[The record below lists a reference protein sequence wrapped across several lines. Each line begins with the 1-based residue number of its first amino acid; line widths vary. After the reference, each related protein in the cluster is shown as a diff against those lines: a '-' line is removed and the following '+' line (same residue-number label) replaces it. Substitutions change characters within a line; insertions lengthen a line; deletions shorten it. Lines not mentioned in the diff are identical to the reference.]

1 MNANLGKCICLA
13 EQSLAAG
20 GFPVGAIIFN
30 ANTVISSGLSCT
42 EATNDVTAHAEI
54 QAIRSAGKR
63 AFGGILY
70 SSLEPCMMCLAASS
84 WAGIRRV
91 IFACS
96 RSAVDPAYF
105 ETSSSSAE
113 IAQLLKSR
121 MEIIAETSREKE
133 VVNLI
138 LRWQAQHT
146 QFQIRTNDLPAR

>member
-1 MNANLGKCICLA
+1 MRWL
-13 EQSLAAG
+13 
-20 GFPVGAIIFN
+20 PVGFLVSAIEN
-30 ANTVISSGLSCT
+30 KAVRRDDHSPH
-42 EATNDVTAHAEI
+42 AHAPRSI
-54 QAIRSAGKR
+54 MSYKDPCCSRRSKIRFVEHRKRRVSA
-63 AFGGILY
+63 
-70 SSLEPCMMCLAASS
+70 SLEPCMMCLAASS